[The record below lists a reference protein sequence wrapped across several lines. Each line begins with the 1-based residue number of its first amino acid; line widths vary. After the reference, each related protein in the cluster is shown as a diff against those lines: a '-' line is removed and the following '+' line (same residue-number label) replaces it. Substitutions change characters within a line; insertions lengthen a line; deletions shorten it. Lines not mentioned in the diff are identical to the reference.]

1 MTTRRWKLEAG
12 GWLARSG
19 LESDNFAAGLF
30 LVALG
35 HAALAQYSIDWS
47 TLDGGG
53 GTSANC
59 RRSGCENVQPMRVEA
74 AKPAPRSQYGVERA
88 PERGHSCPQPCV
100 RWRGQRTRMSNAA
113 RIWPSPRQR
122 TTPPTAHWVGKH
134 AGETPHPSPFRRGEG
149 EERARSGNS
158 GRLPIT
164 RDAPPFPLSPSDGE
178 RAGVRGRPW
187 ARALGSFN
195 ANGALSLSL

>member
-30 LVALG
+30 LV
-35 HAALAQYSIDWS
+35 ALAQYSIDWS

-88 PERGHSCPQPCV
+88 PERGHSCP
-100 RWRGQRTRMSNAA
+100 M
-113 RIWPSPRQR
+113 
-122 TTPPTAHWVGKH
+122 
-134 AGETPHPSPFRRGEG
+134 
-149 EERARSGNS
+149 
-158 GRLPIT
+158 
-164 RDAPPFPLSPSDGE
+164 PLG
-178 RAGVRGRPW
+178 
-187 ARALGSFN
+187 F
-195 ANGALSLSL
+195 